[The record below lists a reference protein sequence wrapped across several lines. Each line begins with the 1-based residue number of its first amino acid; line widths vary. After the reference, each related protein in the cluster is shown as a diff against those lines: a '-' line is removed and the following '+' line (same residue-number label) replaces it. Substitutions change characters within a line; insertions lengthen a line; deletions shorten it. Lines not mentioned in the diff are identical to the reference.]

1 MDDLEIRQAIID
13 QCRWMNAS
21 GLNTGTSGNIS
32 VRDGARMLITPSAT
46 GYDAMTP
53 EMICSIRLDGEIET
67 LGEADWD
74 GPKKPSSEW
83 RFHRD
88 VLRARPEMN
97 AVVHVHSPYCTT
109 LSICRQD
116 IPAVHYMIAVFGGPT
131 IRCARYERFGSQAL
145 SDAAL
150 EAMAG
155 RSACLLA
162 NHGMI
167 AAGPTLDRAM
177 WLAVELETLARQY
190 WGARLFGGEA
200 VLSDAEVAEA
210 AEAMAAR
217 GYGQS

>member
-1 MDDLEIRQAIID
+1 MDDLETRRAIID

-32 VRDGARMLITPSAT
+32 VRAGDRMLITPSAT

-53 EMICSIRLDGEIET
+53 EMICSVRMDGDIDE
-67 LGEADWD
+67 LGPDDWD

-145 SDAAL
+145 SDAAV
-150 EAMAG
+150 EAMRG
-155 RSACLLA
+155 RNACLLA

-177 WLAVELETLARQY
+177 WLTVELETLARQY
-190 WGARLFGGEA
+190 WGARLFGGEV
-200 VLSDAEVAEA
+200 VLSDDQVAEA

>member
-1 MDDLEIRQAIID
+1 MGGTQIRQAIID

-32 VRDGARMLITPSAT
+32 VREGGRMLITPSAT

-53 EMICSIRLDGEIET
+53 EMICSVTLEGEIEA
-67 LGEADWD
+67 LSEADWE
-74 GPKKPSSEW
+74 GPKTPSSEW

-88 VLRARPEMN
+88 ILRARPEMN

-116 IPAVHYMIAVFGGPT
+116 IPAVHYMIAVFGGPS
-131 IRCARYERFGSQAL
+131 IRCSRYERFGSQAL

-150 EAMAG
+150 EAMEG
-155 RSACLLA
+155 RNACLLA

-167 AAGPTLDRAM
+167 AAGPTLERAM

-190 WGARLFGGEA
+190 WGAKLFGGEV
-200 VLSDAEVAEA
+200 VLSNAEVAEA
-210 AEAMAAR
+210 AEAMASR